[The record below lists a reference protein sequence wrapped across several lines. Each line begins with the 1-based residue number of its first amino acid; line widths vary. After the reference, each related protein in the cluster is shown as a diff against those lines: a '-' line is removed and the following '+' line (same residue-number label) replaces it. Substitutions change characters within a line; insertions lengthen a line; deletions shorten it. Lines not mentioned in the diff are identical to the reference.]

1 MQLRPRSQ
9 NQSMTQQWTIPDY
22 SVRISKRAKQVTI
35 RVSPYTGLEVVIP
48 VRFNKSK
55 IPDILRSKARWIEKN
70 LGNIQPVEPLKRP
83 DFINLDLLTE
93 YWRMEYKY
101 APNEKTK
108 VVQQNGVLLQVTGSV
123 DDPIVVAAA
132 LNQWIQK
139 KAKGSL
145 VSWLNRISK
154 ELSLPFNRVS
164 VRRQR
169 TKWGSCS
176 GKKSISL
183 NRNLLFVTPPMAR
196 YVLVHEL
203 CHCLILDHSDRFWS
217 LLERYEPDARQTA
230 GRMRDSSDLVP
241 LWAQV

>member
-1 MQLRPRSQ
+1 
-9 NQSMTQQWTIPDY
+9 
-22 SVRISKRAKQVTI
+22 
-35 RVSPYTGLEVVIP
+35 
-48 VRFNKSK
+48 
-55 IPDILRSKARWIEKN
+55 
-70 LGNIQPVEPLKRP
+70 
-83 DFINLDLLTE
+83 
-93 YWRMEYKY
+93 MEYKD

-108 VVQQNGVLLQVTGSV
+108 VVQQDGVLLLVTGSV
-123 DDPIVVAAA
+123 DDPVVVARA

-139 KAKGSL
+139 KAKRFL
-145 VSWLNRISK
+145 VTWLNRISE

-176 GKKSISL
+176 GGKSINL

-203 CHCLILDHSDRFWS
+203 CHCLRLDHSDRFWS